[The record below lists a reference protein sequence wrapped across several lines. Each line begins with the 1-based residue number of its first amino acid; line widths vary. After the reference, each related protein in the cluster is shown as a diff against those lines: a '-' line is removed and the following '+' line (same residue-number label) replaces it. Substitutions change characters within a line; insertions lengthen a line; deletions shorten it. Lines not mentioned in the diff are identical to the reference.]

1 MKNFLFIYHV
11 SGNPGRNFIS
21 AGFPPAERKS
31 IHFMRNDIIRRGLSG
46 LLSGVMLIG
55 LLPTAAFAAAPTD
68 HNYQATEYKN
78 QEPGVD
84 ENMEPGSDLNIYVS
98 IDMSD
103 GDEQIYSVHTCSD
116 PQVSDPEIS
125 PGDTGLPGA
134 DYLFVRHLWC
144 VCGSGDSATGR

>member
-1 MKNFLFIYHV
+1 
-11 SGNPGRNFIS
+11 
-21 AGFPPAERKS
+21 
-31 IHFMRNDIIRRGLSG
+31 MRNDIIRRGLSG

-116 PQVSDPEIS
+116 PQVSAPEIS
-125 PGDTGLPGA
+125 PGDAGLPGA
-134 DYLFVRHLWC
+134 DYLFVRHLRC
-144 VCGSGDSATGR
+144 VCGSGNSATGR

>member
-1 MKNFLFIYHV
+1 
-11 SGNPGRNFIS
+11 
-21 AGFPPAERKS
+21 
-31 IHFMRNDIIRRGLSG
+31 MRNDIIRRGLSG

-68 HNYQATEYKN
+68 HNYQATEYKS

-116 PQVSDPEIS
+116 PQAYNPEIPQATQDSPGLITYSCGTCGAYAEVEIPQLDDDALVSD
-125 PGDTGLPGA
+125 GDAGLKANGA
-134 DYLFVRHLWC
+134 DWVRWLGPDSY
-144 VCGSGDSATGR
+144 GSTV